1 MSVASRIAF
10 PFTADCYG
18 QPLRIQYEDGAL
30 WFVHADLQAV
40 LRMRLRMPDEPL
52 PAIGATADG
61 LWKRAMFAGEAVAL
75 LSERALEGLLQYAA
89 NLPAM
94 SRFGGWLAAQ
104 LPRQV
109 RAAVAGHREA
119 VQAGTRMPVP
129 TIEPARP
136 MPVMSVEFH
145 GRSHPVVTHEGKPY
159 VAMKPVVEALGLDWS
174 SQMKKI
180 RRNQVLDEGMVMMT
194 IPSVGGIQEGACLR
208 LDLLNGWLFGVE
220 VNRVRPE
227 LKERLL
233 NYQREC
239 YGVLWR
245 YWEAPLAVADTLI
258 RRDAEGRFC
267 LNDLHKAAGDKRS
280 DQPANF
286 LRSDEAQRLV
296 AALLA
301 EIADPQNRGSEPIQ
315 TLKGGDGPQG
325 TYVVKELV
333 YAYAMWIS
341 PTFHLRVIRAFDA
354 LVSGTSATAPKPSL
368 LPDADLFFA
377 LQLAFPSSTS
387 SALLLWTLIGLDA
400 HRQALHSSACELY
413 RRMGGAMDRTQINRT
428 AKKLVGEGLM
438 EFRPGYYRVL
448 EASLEQTLVDVLERF
463 QPVLESLRAALPALE
478 EIVGERP
485 ARLH

>member
-245 YWEAPLAVADTLI
+245 YWQERAGTAP
-258 RRDAEGRFC
+258 
-267 LNDLHKAAGDKRS
+267 
-280 DQPANF
+280 
-286 LRSDEAQRLV
+286 
-296 AALLA
+296 
-301 EIADPQNRGSEPIQ
+301 
-315 TLKGGDGPQG
+315 
-325 TYVVKELV
+325 
-333 YAYAMWIS
+333 
-341 PTFHLRVIRAFDA
+341 
-354 LVSGTSATAPKPSL
+354 APKPSL

-428 AKKLVGEGLM
+428 AKKLFGEGLM

-448 EASLEQTLVDVLERF
+448 EAPLEQTLVDVMERF